1 MTRRI
6 FHISNWALAIAF
18 SLFYGLECDGT
29 MHGIEGDSLFLYT
42 GQFASEMLS
51 RRGGFADW
59 LGAFI
64 TQFYYYPLLGSALLG
79 LLLAL
84 LSTGMSRFCKSD
96 LLLPLSLFPSL
107 ACAVLLLDPKWTP
120 ALPVALCLCVWLAL
134 AVTRIRILW
143 LKLACAVPLS
153 VLAWF
158 KILDCQFYIYAEA
171 PVKTYYALLAATAVI
186 CIVSSVVPQRKMKW
200 IPSLLTVLISAC
212 AAVIIPGKVDK
223 LQEEIADYSYM
234 VRVRDWD
241 GILSKASSKKT
252 SSPLSTNAVNLALAM
267 KGRLGDEMFSYYQS
281 GPRSLVNFEERK
293 ISSEILYLL
302 GFVNEARHLAFEDMA
317 GNPSRDR
324 GVYHLT
330 RLANYNAVDSLRRPV
345 ADRYI
350 RTLRKT
356 LFYRDFVPEQ
366 LVGPEMEPDEDFFF
380 DYGNF
385 CQMLGF
391 LYHQKPD
398 NTRAAD
404 YFAAAL
410 LLDKQ
415 IKLFSSFFTDSE
427 DNPRSWKEAFQVTR
441 SMNGGETAPELQEY
455 VNAYNA
461 CRGNINGMGRYSKT
475 YWYYF
480 NFR

>member
-18 SLFYGLECDGT
+18 SLFYGLKCDGM

-79 LLLAL
+79 LVLAL

-120 ALPVALCLCVWLAL
+120 ALPVALCLCVWLAF

-186 CIVSSVVPQRKMKW
+186 GVVSSVVPQRKVKW
-200 IPSLLTVLISAC
+200 IPSLLTVLLSAC
-212 AAVIIPGKVDK
+212 AAVVIPGKVDR

-234 VRVRDWD
+234 VRVRNWD
-241 GILSKASSKKT
+241 GILSRASSKKT
-252 SSPLSTNAVNLALAM
+252 SSFLFLKLQ
-267 KGRLGDEMFSYYQS
+267 RLKSVSFIVS
-281 GPRSLVNFEERK
+281 NF
-293 ISSEILYLL
+293 Y
-302 GFVNEARHLAFEDMA
+302 A
-317 GNPSRDR
+317 
-324 GVYHLT
+324 
-330 RLANYNAVDSLRRPV
+330 
-345 ADRYI
+345 
-350 RTLRKT
+350 
-356 LFYRDFVPEQ
+356 
-366 LVGPEMEPDEDFFF
+366 
-380 DYGNF
+380 
-385 CQMLGF
+385 
-391 LYHQKPD
+391 
-398 NTRAAD
+398 
-404 YFAAAL
+404 
-410 LLDKQ
+410 
-415 IKLFSSFFTDSE
+415 
-427 DNPRSWKEAFQVTR
+427 
-441 SMNGGETAPELQEY
+441 
-455 VNAYNA
+455 
-461 CRGNINGMGRYSKT
+461 
-475 YWYYF
+475 
-480 NFR
+480 